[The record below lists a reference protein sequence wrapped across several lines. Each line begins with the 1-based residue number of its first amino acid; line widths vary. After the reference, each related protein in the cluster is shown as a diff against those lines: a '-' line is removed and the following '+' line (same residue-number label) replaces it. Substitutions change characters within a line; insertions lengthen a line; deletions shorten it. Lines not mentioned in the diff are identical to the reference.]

1 MSLKLTPAEIA
12 RAKEIGLDLP
22 EHHTKPSIDVTT
34 GASFDGAV
42 ITSGMAEVAR
52 EFTELQRLKDR
63 TMLAIE
69 DPDDEGLILNQRSAY
84 HQFIHD

>member
-1 MSLKLTPAEIA
+1 MKLTPEEIA

-42 ITSGMAEVAR
+42 ITSGMAAVAR
-52 EFTELQRLKDR
+52 EFTELQRLRGR
-63 TMLAIE
+63 TMLSIE
-69 DPDDEGLILNQRSAY
+69 YPDGDDGITIG
-84 HQFIHD
+84 HHPGDVFVHD

>member
-1 MSLKLTPAEIA
+1 MTSRLTPAEIA

-22 EHHTKPSIDVTT
+22 EHHAEPSIDVTS

-52 EFTELQRLKDR
+52 EFAKLQQHEGRS
-63 TMLAIE
+63 MLSIE
-69 DPDDEGLILNQRSAY
+69 YPEGCDGIIIGQHRGDT
-84 HQFIHD
+84 FVHD